1 MSEEHMVL
9 QSHEKNHRMAQKVHT
24 LFRTRKCNKQ
34 APQGLVHPC

>member
-24 LFRTRKCNKQ
+24 LFRTRKCNNP
-34 APQGLVHPC
+34 APQGLGHPC